1 MKKINISIFILILFT
16 SCSSDIFFTSPQPG
30 FAEDLSEVPQE
41 FQGTFA
47 DYGSYYVNEQGDT
60 ISPDTTI
67 HVLTD
72 VTINGD
78 TINNGDLIVKSWGKY
93 CFVNNKTENGTWALK
108 ILHLQK
114 MMSHEIISAQSVHT
128 SVVDLTGFD
137 FVEDTASS
145 TYTLDDVSVLQF
157 HYLLRMSH
165 KNKKEI
171 ERLK

>member
-1 MKKINISIFILILFT
+1 MEIEERPISI
-16 SCSSDIFFTSPQPG
+16 
-30 FAEDLSEVPQE
+30 
-41 FQGTFA
+41 
-47 DYGSYYVNEQGDT
+47 
-60 ISPDTTI
+60 
-67 HVLTD
+67 
-72 VTINGD
+72 
-78 TINNGDLIVKSWGKY
+78 
-93 CFVNNKTENGTWALK
+93 
-108 ILHLQK
+108 
-114 MMSHEIISAQSVHT
+114 HEIISAQSVHT